1 MRLLPAFVLLF
12 AAAST
17 AVSSAE
23 KAQYK
28 QPPSEI
34 IELVDAPV
42 PPLTQIDPQGK
53 RLMQVDIEPNPPL
66 SLLARPFH
74 SLAGLRVDL
83 ERRARQRTKRNLSL
97 SFVDLES
104 GKTARVA
111 LPAERDFTVPVWSP
125 DGTRVAFGVDT
136 PQGVELWIADARDGK
151 AARIAGAQLNDL
163 LGEPIQWHA
172 GSAALLV
179 RMIPENLGPL
189 PQQPPVPEAPV
200 VVESSGKR
208 TRMFTYQD
216 LLENEFDADLFE
228 HVATSQLAVV
238 DVATGALT
246 RVGEPGLVL
255 ECKSSPD
262 GKFLLVTRLRRPFSY
277 RVPYFYFA
285 REIQVQNLTGA
296 VVRTLASLPV
306 SDEVPVQGVVKGPRD
321 VEWQPLHPA
330 KLLWVEALDEGDPQR
345 KVPQRE
351 SVLTLAAPF
360 VAPPTEVMRLAH
372 RSRGFEFGARQ
383 DEVWVTE
390 YERER
395 RWITTYAVD
404 LGSPQHKRVL
414 FDRSVNDAYGDPG
427 QPLMR
432 TLDNGM
438 RVLRQD
444 GNRVYLAGRGA
455 TPEGARPFLDRFD
468 VVTKKTERLFRSSE
482 GAVESALGFV
492 GDGKQSIVTRYES
505 RSEPP
510 NYAVVELAGGDRR
523 QVTHFADPYPSLQG
537 VDKRLLKYTRAD
549 GVALSGTLY
558 LPPAHRAGERLPCLV
573 WAYPLEYSDPATAGQ
588 VRASPDAFTLY
599 RGASPLFFVTQGY
612 AVLMDA
618 TMPVI
623 GDPETMNETFVE
635 QIVAA
640 ATAAVH
646 TLDSLGVVDPQR
658 VVVSGHSYGAFMT
671 ANLLAHSDLFA
682 AGIARSG
689 AYNRTLTPFGFQGER
704 RSFWEAS
711 DVYMK
716 LSPFAHAHR
725 IDEPILLIHG
735 QADNNPGT
743 YTIQSERMYEALQ
756 AHGATARLVLL
767 PHESHQYAARESI
780 LHTLAE
786 MLEWSDRYVKQRV
799 TTTAT
804 TEP

>member
-1 MRLLPAFVLLF
+1 MRVLPVVLLF
-12 AAAST
+12 AAAAT
-17 AVSSAE
+17 AASSAE

-34 IELVDAPV
+34 IELADATV
-42 PPLTQIDPQGK
+42 PPLTQLDPQGR
-53 RLMQVDIEPNPPL
+53 RLMQVEIEPNPPL
-66 SLLARPFH
+66 ALLARPFR

-83 ERRARQRTKRNLSL
+83 ERHARQRIRRNRSL
-97 SFVDLES
+97 HFVDVES
-104 GKTARVA
+104 GKATRVP
-111 LPAERDFTVPVWSP
+111 LPEDRDFTVPVWSP
-125 DGTRVAFGVDT
+125 DGTRVAFGVDA
-136 PQGVELWIADARDGK
+136 PQGVELWIADAARGT
-151 AARIAGAQLNDL
+151 AARVADARLNDL
-163 LGEPIQWHA
+163 LGAPIQWHA
-172 GSAALLV
+172 GSTALLV
-179 RMIPENLGPL
+179 RLIPENLGPL

-255 ECKSSPD
+255 ECETSPD

-285 REIQVQNLTGA
+285 REIQVQEILTGA

-330 KLLWVEALDEGDPQR
+330 KLLWVEALDDGDPQR
-345 KVPQRE
+345 KVPHRE
-351 SVLTLAAPF
+351 SVLSLAAPF
-360 VAPPTEVMRLAH
+360 AAPPTEVMRLAH
-372 RSRGFEFGARQ
+372 RFRGAEFGARR

-395 RWITTYAVD
+395 RWRTTYAVD
-404 LGSPQHKRVL
+404 LRSPQRKRVL

-468 VVTKKTERLFRSSE
+468 VVTKKTERLFHSSE
-482 GAVESALGFV
+482 DAVESALGFV

-505 RSEPP
+505 RSKPP

-523 QVTHFADPYPSLQG
+523 QITQFADPYPSLQG

-588 VRASPDAFTLY
+588 VRAAPNGFTLY

-646 TLDSLGVVDPQR
+646 TLDSLGVADPQR

-725 IDEPILLIHG
+725 IDEPILLVHG

>member
-1 MRLLPAFVLLF
+1 
-12 AAAST
+12 
-17 AVSSAE
+17 
-23 KAQYK
+23 
-28 QPPSEI
+28 
-34 IELVDAPV
+34 
-42 PPLTQIDPQGK
+42 
-53 RLMQVDIEPNPPL
+53 
-66 SLLARPFH
+66 
-74 SLAGLRVDL
+74 
-83 ERRARQRTKRNLSL
+83 
-97 SFVDLES
+97 
-104 GKTARVA
+104 
-111 LPAERDFTVPVWSP
+111 
-125 DGTRVAFGVDT
+125 
-136 PQGVELWIADARDGK
+136 
-151 AARIAGAQLNDL
+151 
-163 LGEPIQWHA
+163 
-172 GSAALLV
+172 
-179 RMIPENLGPL
+179 
-189 PQQPPVPEAPV
+189 
-200 VVESSGKR
+200 
-208 TRMFTYQD
+208 
-216 LLENEFDADLFE
+216 
-228 HVATSQLAVV
+228 
-238 DVATGALT
+238 
-246 RVGEPGLVL
+246 
-255 ECKSSPD
+255 
-262 GKFLLVTRLRRPFSY
+262 
-277 RVPYFYFA
+277 VPYFYFA
-285 REIQVQNLTGA
+285 REIQVQDLNGA
-296 VVRTLASLPV
+296 VARTLASLPV

-321 VEWQPLHPA
+321 LEWQPLHPA

-351 SVLTLAAPF
+351 SVLSLAAPF

-372 RSRGFEFGARQ
+372 RFRGFEFGARR

-395 RWITTYAVD
+395 RWRTTYAVD
-404 LGSPQHKRVL
+404 LRSPQHKRVL

-468 VVTKKTERLFRSSE
+468 VVTKKTERLFHSSE

-558 LPPAHRAGERLPCLV
+558 LPPTHRAGERLPCLV

>member
-179 RMIPENLGPL
+179 RLIPENLGPL

>member
-1 MRLLPAFVLLF
+1 MRALF
-12 AAAST
+12 ACVVILAATWTAPST
-17 AVSSAE
+17 AG

-28 QPPSEI
+28 QPPPEVT
-34 IELVDAPV
+34 ELVDAPA
-42 PPLTQIDPQGK
+42 PPLSQLDPQGK
-53 RLMQVDIEPNPPL
+53 RLMQVEIEPNPPL
-66 SLLARPFH
+66 ALLARPYR

-83 ERRARQRTKRNLSL
+83 DLHARQRTRRHRSL
-97 SFVDLES
+97 SFVDLQS
-104 GKTARVA
+104 GMTTAVP
-111 LPAERDFTVPVWSP
+111 LPPERDFTYPVWSP
-125 DGTRVAFGVDT
+125 DGTHVAFGVDA
-136 PQGVELWIADARDGK
+136 PQGVELWIADAVHGT
-151 AARIAGAQLNDL
+151 ATRIASARLNDL
-163 LGEPIQWHA
+163 LGAPIQWHA
-172 GSAALLV
+172 GSTALLV
-179 RMIPENLGPL
+179 CLVAEGLGP
-189 PQQPPVPEAPV
+189 PPRQPLVPEAPV
-200 VVESSGKR
+200 VLESAGKR

-228 HVATSQLAVV
+228 HVATSQLAIV
-238 DVATGALT
+238 DVAKGALT
-246 RVGEPGLVL
+246 RVGEPGLYL
-255 ECKSSPD
+255 EAETSPD

-285 REIQVQNLTGA
+285 RETQVLGATGA
-296 VVRTLASLPV
+296 LVRTLASLPV
-306 SDEVPVQGVVKGPRD
+306 SDEVPVQGVAKGARE
-321 VEWQPLHPA
+321 VAWQPLHPA
-330 KLLWVEALDEGDPQR
+330 KLLWVEALDEGDPQL

-351 SVLTLAAPF
+351 SILTLAAPF
-360 VAPPTEVMRLAH
+360 AARPAEVMRLVH
-372 RSRGFEFGARQ
+372 RFRGFEYGGRE

-395 RWITTYAVD
+395 RWRTTVA
-404 LGSPQHKRVL
+404 LNLRAPQKKRVL
-414 FDRSVNDAYGDPG
+414 FDCSVNDAYGDPG
-427 QPLMR
+427 QPLTR
-432 TLDNGM
+432 TLANGFQ
-438 RVLRQD
+438 VLRQD
-444 GNRVYLAGRGA
+444 GNAVYLAGRGA

-468 VVTKKTERLFRSSE
+468 VVTKKTERLFHS
-482 GAVESALGFV
+482 GVDAVESAVDFV
-492 GDGKQSIVTRYES
+492 GDKGQSIVTRYES

-510 NYAVVELAGGDRR
+510 NYAVVGLAGGDRR
-523 QVTHFADPYPSLQG
+523 QITHFEDPYPRLQG
-537 VDKRLLKYTRAD
+537 VEKRLLKYTRAD
-549 GVALSGTLY
+549 GVTLSGTLY
-558 LPPAHRAGERLPCLV
+558 LPPEHRAGERLPCLI

-588 VRASPDAFTLY
+588 VRASPNGFTLY

-635 QIVAA
+635 QVVAA
-640 ATAAVH
+640 AEAAVH
-646 TLDSLGVVDPQR
+646 VLDSLGVVDPRR
-658 VVVSGHSYGAFMT
+658 VVVGGHSYGAFMT

-704 RSFWEAS
+704 RTFWEAS
-711 DVYMK
+711 EVYMK

-743 YTIQSERMYEALQ
+743 YTMQSERMYEALQ

-767 PHESHQYAARESI
+767 PHESHGYAARESI

-786 MLEWSDRYVKQRV
+786 MLEWSDRYVRQRV

-804 TEP
+804 TAP